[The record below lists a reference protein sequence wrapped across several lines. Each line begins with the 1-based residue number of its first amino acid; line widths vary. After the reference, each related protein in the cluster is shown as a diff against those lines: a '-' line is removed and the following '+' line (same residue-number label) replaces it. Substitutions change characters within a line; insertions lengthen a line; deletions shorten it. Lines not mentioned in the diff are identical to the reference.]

1 MVAGCEKKAMI
12 GAVVCQEH
20 RDTALGE
27 QTDREILKMTQ
38 RLEAM
43 AHYEAGEEQREA
55 AQEFRR
61 GVLRGDYATLFST
74 EMVQALTE
82 EGKGYDLQPEIGMM
96 RVAMLRLML
105 DEKDPSRLAHAL
117 AKLGG
122 ALGKAMERQGV
133 WAKEA
138 QNRRDVRKYLESLE
152 GSSRLMAPPPIETRG
167 RVMSVAPEDGAE
179 GIERE
184 DEEGT
189 VIEAVG
195 KAIEEVEP
203 VDEVVAA
210 DEQKVGYPDYY
221 VDVEDWKDS
230 VWGKAAER
238 ARIARGR

>member
-1 MVAGCEKKAMI
+1 
-12 GAVVCQEH
+12 
-20 RDTALGE
+20 
-27 QTDREILKMTQ
+27 
-38 RLEAM
+38 
-43 AHYEAGEEQREA
+43 
-55 AQEFRR
+55 
-61 GVLRGDYATLFST
+61 
-74 EMVQALTE
+74 MVQALTE